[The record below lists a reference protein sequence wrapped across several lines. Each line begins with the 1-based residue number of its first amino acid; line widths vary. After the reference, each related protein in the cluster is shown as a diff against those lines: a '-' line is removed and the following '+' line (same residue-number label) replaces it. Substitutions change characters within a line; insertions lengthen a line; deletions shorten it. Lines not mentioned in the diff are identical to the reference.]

1 MTRIDR
7 IGVAALILGISGVG
21 YAGLDNSTALA
32 DLVPDV
38 DIDQQIRQ
46 SSDNAAW
53 LSPLPHDATSSGVPL

>member
-1 MTRIDR
+1 MDNI
-7 IGVAALILGISGVG
+7 ISGVG
-21 YAGLDNSTALA
+21 CAGLDNPAALA

-53 LSPLPHDATSSGVPL
+53 LSPIPHDATSSGVPL